1 MSWTRFHQP
10 AKKLSSF
17 LIRNGCHKL
26 ASLEPAASQLRLFSL
41 TDPQFGAQG
50 KSSSE
55 IYQHSMAPSE
65 FQFRFHGTSVS
76 NQKQPEQ
83 PVQRLFQNSQPKSL
97 KTEKPF
103 LHVEPKEDG
112 FLSNMVLTLGG
123 FYSKESRLIRGSNS
137 ILKMTLDH
145 CDHSGIRE
153 VLGLE
158 DDFRTRHAF
167 LCLHVWMICRRLR
180 RTDMD
185 GKQVLQQFYDGF
197 QHEVE
202 MRVHGEGVR
211 VRVSKWLRQLED
223 IFFGSS
229 KAYDEAIDKQTEDFA
244 DVLYR
249 NVYGGKGDRHYCSA
263 LARYT
268 LRELVSLSMTDDE
281 SVLKGAI
288 KFNNN
293 TD

>member
-1 MSWTRFHQP
+1 M
-10 AKKLSSF
+10 
-17 LIRNGCHKL
+17 
-26 ASLEPAASQLRLFSL
+26 
-41 TDPQFGAQG
+41 
-50 KSSSE
+50 
-55 IYQHSMAPSE
+55 
-65 FQFRFHGTSVS
+65 GTSIS
-76 NQKQPEQ
+76 KQKLGQQ
-83 PVQRLFQNSQPKSL
+83 PVQSLFQNSQPKSL
-97 KTEKPF
+97 KTENPF
-103 LHVEPKEDG
+103 LQVEPKEDG
-112 FLSNMVLTLGG
+112 FLSSVVLKLGG
-123 FYSKESRLIRGSNS
+123 YYSKESRLIRGSNS
-137 ILKMTLDH
+137 ILKMVLDH
-145 CDHSGIRE
+145 CDHSGMRQ
-153 VLGLE
+153 VLALD
-158 DDFRTRHAF
+158 DDFRTKHAF
-167 LCLHVWMICRRLR
+167 LCLHVWMVCRRLR

-229 KAYDEAIDKQTEDFA
+229 KAYDDAIDKGTEDFA

-281 SVLKGAI
+281 AVLQGAI
-288 KFNNN
+288 KFNTN